1 MKRMTASVGTGIIR
15 TSFIF
20 ASLLLFCSLWSDNRM
35 KRKASPTVT
44 AEMAGHI
51 KYLWHVMGLYQHQIA
66 ALLGINQGRVSEVV
80 NGKRHPGVGP
90 IQGSFSF

>member
-1 MKRMTASVGTGIIR
+1 
-15 TSFIF
+15 
-20 ASLLLFCSLWSDNRM
+20 M

-80 NGKRHPGVGP
+80 NGKRHPGLKGLPLSNRRGVK
-90 IQGSFSF
+90 IE